1 MQEIP
6 NFKTA
11 NLKQPLYLCI
21 LDLKCSFKPSIRTK
35 QNLETQKHLLANTK
49 NIITLLL
56 YLAYFKSK

>member
-35 QNLETQKHLLANTK
+35 QNLETQKHASPNTK
-49 NIITLLL
+49 KKNHN
-56 YLAYFKSK
+56 LAVIFGKF